1 MLGPRKTLE
10 RAYGLGPTDKPT
22 DTDEKVPPKPKDGQ
36 DQALAAAY
44 GAAVAHVIDRP
55 DGIRARAQVS
65 ATISAAVAAAL
76 AAFAPL
82 TSLGTHAPWTRIL
95 IVLAVLGWLVSLWR
109 YILVIGYSMHD
120 YEIEIEA
127 GRPPKWPAGDPTD
140 EHLRRFLLYASHM
153 RARVERGTAATVMAL
168 IWTLSA
174 LVALTTEPLLW
185 SPEKALVVSLSPD
198 GREAVES
205 VCDDEKLEDPLAAR
219 GLPGDL
225 DLSVVPLKLDAGACK
240 NHAVVV
246 HLRRGWVVAT
256 RRAD

>member
-1 MLGPRKTLE
+1 
-10 RAYGLGPTDKPT
+10 
-22 DTDEKVPPKPKDGQ
+22 
-36 DQALAAAY
+36 
-44 GAAVAHVIDRP
+44 VAHVINRP

-82 TSLGTHAPWTRIL
+82 TSLDSHAPWTRVL
-95 IVLAVLGWLVSLWR
+95 IVFAVLGWLVSLWR

-120 YEIEIEA
+120 YEVEIEA

-174 LVALTTEPLLW
+174 LVALTTEPLLERFW
-185 SPEKALVVSLSPD
+185 SPEKALRVALSTD

-205 VCDDEKLEDPLAAR
+205 VCDDERLEDLLAAR
-219 GLPGDL
+219 ALPGDL

-240 NHAVVV
+240 DHAVVV
-246 HLRRGWVVAT
+246 HLRRGWIESV